1 MTKEMLKYRIKVLN
15 MIFSNFQQITQWIP
29 SEIDIAHRYM
39 LKAKGLIEMLEVG
52 DCGSIG
58 GYDRDN
64 NVIFDSGFR
73 LYGRFLALVRKY
85 KNEKDIKRQCYFDL
99 ENLKKYFIKLSKLR
113 EEFNK

>member
-15 MIFSNFQQITQWIP
+15 MIFPNFQQITQWIP

-73 LYGRFLALVRKY
+73 LYDRFLALVRKY
-85 KNEKDIKRQCYFDL
+85 GNEKDIKKQCYFDL